1 VTLQLTFGG
10 VDVHVSTTSTLSRL
24 LAATHRLHCTTERD
38 ASPRSVSV
46 RISPPDRSPELALRD
61 VQREIAGHV
70 AAVTGWLA
78 IDAVVVEREGRA
90 LVLIGEAGCGKSTIA
105 AHLLGRG
112 WRLLADGVAF
122 VDASQSLVVGHH
134 GLMIF
139 RSGAIPHLPSA
150 FRSTLERS
158 RWFVDESGE
167 LQFYEVDPATAFGSN
182 IWSREAVLDA
192 LVFIDEAA
200 GTKEVHTLSGGDP
213 NIQLIDGTK
222 FPLSRLSGLNALR
235 VGTIRKDRSVF
246 TADQIEHWFDAHV
259 GA

>member
-1 VTLQLTFGG
+1 MMLQLTFGS
-10 VDVHVSTTSTLSRL
+10 VDVQVSTTSTLQRL
-24 LAATHRLHCTTERD
+24 LAATHVRHCSTDRD
-38 ASPRSVSV
+38 ASSRLVSV

-61 VQREIAGHV
+61 AQREIAGHV
-70 AAVTGWLA
+70 AAVGGWLA

-90 LVLIGEAGCGKSTIA
+90 LALIGAAGSGKSTIA

-122 VDASQSLVVGHH
+122 VDVAQSLILAHH

-167 LQFYEVDPATAFGSN
+167 LQFYEVDPATAFGAGV
-182 IWSREAVLDA
+182 WSGEAILDA
-192 LVFIDEAA
+192 LVFIDEHA
-200 GTKEVHTLSGGDP
+200 GTKDVRTLAAETST
-213 NIQLIDGTK
+213 LRTIDGTEVS
-222 FPLSRLSGLNALR
+222 LSQFAGLR
-235 VGTIRKDRSVF
+235 VGVIRKDRSVH
-246 TADQIEHWFDAHV
+246 TADCIEHWFDAHV